1 MNDMIIGTAGT
12 KLLESFAIFKVGKI
26 MVSKYRCLMML
37 PGAFLDIES
46 YLWYWFY
53 RWSNSSVLCSSFKK
67 TFVDAGNL
75 QVTTNKFLRENLQ
88 GLMYCIWTQF
98 CVYIVLVS

>member
-46 YLWYWFY
+46 YL
-53 RWSNSSVLCSSFKK
+53 
-67 TFVDAGNL
+67 
-75 QVTTNKFLRENLQ
+75 
-88 GLMYCIWTQF
+88 
-98 CVYIVLVS
+98 